1 MIKALKRKFV
11 FTAMAAVSVLLVILL
26 GVINI
31 ANAVSTVK
39 RTDRLLSDVARLGSS
54 ELPPNGKE
62 PGEGAPKPGEPE
74 KPMGEGRFFFPAP
87 TENDRMAAVYFT
99 VSFSKE
105 NEIVRVDTSR
115 IASIDNAAAQRIAA
129 SVING
134 AESGRTGSFK
144 YLKTSSPDSLGS
156 TVVFMDITTE
166 RTAVLR
172 VGVLSLLAG
181 LACWGVML
189 LMVSLL
195 SGRAVKP
202 IAENFEK
209 QKRFVTDAGHEIK
222 TPLAVILA
230 NTEALELY
238 CGENKW
244 SRNIREQTVRLNSLM
259 QNLLRLAKSDENAPP
274 RNTAPVSLSETVSTA
289 LDTFSE
295 SFARR
300 GLSVEADIQSGV
312 LVSINSDSA
321 EALLSVLADNA
332 SKYAKENTAVHISL
346 VCRAE
351 KAVLEISNICEAL
364 PDCKPEKLF
373 DRFFRADEARSRKNG
388 GSGIGLSVAKSI
400 AESCGGSI
408 KAEYRKDNV
417 IAFIAEFK
425 AV

>member
-1 MIKALKRKFV
+1 
-11 FTAMAAVSVLLVILL
+11 MAAVTVLLVILL
-26 GVINI
+26 GVINT

-39 RTDRLLSDVARLGSS
+39 RTDRLLS
-54 ELPPNGKE
+54 ELAGLHTAEVPPDGKA
-62 PGEGAPKPGEPE
+62 PGEGVPVPFEPE
-74 KPMGEGRFFFPAP
+74 KPAGERRFFFPAP
-87 TENDRMAAVYFT
+87 TANDRMAAVYFT
-99 VSFSKE
+99 VSFSKD
-105 NEIVRVDTSR
+105 NKPVCADTSH
-115 IASIDNAAAQRIAA
+115 IASIDTDKAKELAA

-134 AESGRTGSFK
+134 AERGRTGSFK
-144 YLKTSSPDSLGS
+144 YLKTVSPDNRGS
-156 TVVFMDITTE
+156 TVVFMDITSE

-172 VGVLSLLAG
+172 VGLLSLLAG
-181 LACWGVML
+181 LACWCVML
-189 LMVSLL
+189 FIVSLL
-195 SGRAVKP
+195 SNRAVKP

-259 QNLLRLAKSDENAPP
+259 QNLLQLAKSDENVLPQNA
-274 RNTAPVSLSETVSTA
+274 APVSLSEAVSA
-289 LDTFSE
+289 SLEMFSE

-300 GLSVEADIQSGV
+300 GLSVEADIQPDV
-312 LVSINSDSA
+312 FVSINPDSA

-332 SKYAKENTAVHISL
+332 SKYAKENTAVRVS
-346 VCRAE
+346 VMRRAE
-351 KAVLEISNICEAL
+351 KGVLEISNICEAL
-364 PDCKPEKLF
+364 PDCEPGKLF

-400 AESCGGSI
+400 AESSGGSI
-408 KAEYRKDNV
+408 KAEYRKNNV